1 MKKTYIYI
9 IIAISI
15 LFAVNSA
22 KAQYTDISYFMRNIP
37 TSFKMNP
44 AMTPVSKLYINFP
57 TSGINM
63 NFSTS
68 GFAYKDIIT
77 RRADDSLKI
86 DVETFYNKLTDNNYF
101 KLGTNIELFGFGFQA
116 GKKNYISFGLDLTLD
131 ANINFSKGL
140 IGTLLYGTES
150 SNKESQIL
158 DGKLLSLNTFIA
170 PSVSFTRIINDK
182 LTVGLRAKVPFGLA
196 NITTEDSK
204 LTLDFN
210 NDKITA
216 MSNFMIRTSII
227 AGSLN
232 FAGIRSVTENNSNN
246 NNNDTIF
253 NQLDNASDII
263 KQALKN
269 KGLAFDFGGTY
280 KINKD
285 MLVSFSVQ
293 DLGFINWASNVTNVK
308 SKNPNNSYEF
318 NGIGNIDIN
327 DDNSISD
334 QLNDITDS
342 LINHLDLE
350 TVKGESYTKMLPTK
364 IYAGFTWNFTKTQYL
379 NALYKAAIG
388 SNYFDQYISLYYSLQ
403 LERYLN
409 LSLGN
414 TFAFEN
420 KWDNISMFNPSLA
433 LNLNLYCIN
442 IYFGGSLR
450 SSYNLSEITGLNF
463 FVGMNLALGYT
474 NYWEKPIAKNED
486 SQIPQASGTN
496 AEEPKSDGK

>member
-15 LFAVNSA
+15 LFAFNSA
-22 KAQYTDISYFMRNIP
+22 QAQYNDISYFMRNIP

-44 AMTPVSKLYINFP
+44 AMTPVSKFYINFP
-57 TSGINM
+57 ASNINM

-86 DVETFYNKLTDNNYF
+86 DLEKFYNKLTDNNYF

-116 GKKNYISFGLDLTLD
+116 GKKNYVSFGLDFNLD
-131 ANINFSKGL
+131 ANFNFSKGL

-150 SNKESQIL
+150 SDKKSQIF
-158 DGKLLSLNTFIA
+158 DGKLVSINSYIA
-170 PSVSFTRIINDK
+170 PSVSFTRIINDQ

-232 FAGIRSVTENNSNN
+232 FAGIRSMTEDNN
-246 NNNDTIF
+246 NNDNDTIF
-253 NQLDNASDII
+253 NRLDNASEIM

-280 KINKD
+280 KLNKN

-293 DLGFINWASNVTNVK
+293 DLGFIHWASNVTNVK

-318 NGIGNIDIN
+318 NGIGNVDIN
-327 DDNSISD
+327 DNNSISD
-334 QLNDITDS
+334 QLNNIKDS

-364 IYAGFTWNFTKTQYL
+364 IFAGFTWNFTKTQFL
-379 NALYKAAIG
+379 NALYKASIG
-388 SNYFDQYISLYYSLQ
+388 NNYFDQYLSLYYSLQ

-420 KWDNISMFNPSLA
+420 KFDNVSMLNPSLA

-442 IYFGGSLR
+442 LYFGGSLR
-450 SSYNLSEITGLNF
+450 SSYNISEITGLNF

-474 NYWEKPIAKNED
+474 NYWEKPIAENENT
-486 SQIPQASGTN
+486 QIPPANETN
-496 AEEPKSDGK
+496 TEEPKSDGK